1 MPLFCFASAV
11 GYVLKY
17 ISSLLRQSK
26 LNLGSDMELKLAN
39 IDNILNTTSNDNKL
53 NFSRW
58 IVAVAN
64 KTNLAVWLKDK
75 TFSQFSFVSVNC
87 QAQVQVHII

>member
-1 MPLFCFASAV
+1 
-11 GYVLKY
+11 
-17 ISSLLRQSK
+17 
-26 LNLGSDMELKLAN
+26 MELKLAN

-75 TFSQFSFVSVNC
+75 TFSQFSFVSVSC
-87 QAQVQVHII
+87 QAQVQVQVAGLHLYWIYD